1 MTTGYVLTVVTVW
14 VGVGLATAF
23 VMRRRGHDFYVWL
36 ALGTVLGPLIVP
48 LALERARYHGAV
60 EQVSASMLS
69 PSPSGLDVLAGVDGS
84 EESVAAIRSA
94 LDLFGGSITSLTIA
108 TVLDYDSE
116 SSAAGDEPK
125 DNARAMLDDVISAL
139 GVEDAQTEI
148 LFGRADR
155 ALAGYARTH
164 GVELIVVG
172 TRGRGATEA
181 LFGSITG
188 RLVGGC
194 EIPVYVGP
202 TPAGRAEEIT
212 SVNLN
217 PTHSPT

>member
-1 MTTGYVLTVVTVW
+1 MTTRYLIAVAIIW
-14 VGVGLATAF
+14 VGVGMVTAF
-23 VMRRRGHDFYVWL
+23 VMRRRGHDFSVWL

-60 EQVSASMLS
+60 EQVSASM
-69 PSPSGLDVLAGVDGS
+69 PSPPPGGLDVLAGVDGS

-94 LDLFGGSITSLTIA
+94 LDLFGDSITSLTVA

-116 SSAAGDEPK
+116 SNAAGEEPK
-125 DNARAMLDDVISAL
+125 DNARAMLDDVTSAL
-139 GVEDAQTEI
+139 AVEGAQTAI

-155 ALAGYARTH
+155 ALAEYARTH

-202 TPAGRAEEIT
+202 TPTGHAGEST
-212 SVNLN
+212 SVNPN
-217 PTHSPT
+217 PAHSPT